1 MEKKN
6 IDGQLRFDNDLNVSE
21 QEPVE
26 NKTVQTVEF
35 QIGKPAK
42 EENLIFEVGTEK
54 DKEKEEKTDTEI
66 VEPIVEELVIGTPPA
81 PAKKEK
87 APPPDTSS
95 DESASEQ
102 SAAPIKRSVYV
113 PRFTEASEK
122 YRKVLDP
129 RARALMNDKRLSA
142 RVEVTSEPE
151 EKAEITTA
159 EIDPTAE
166 IETVPENQVFVN
178 VSNSEPEPE
187 MLNVFKFAKEDEQTA
202 PVEEPSEEQEE
213 IEEIE
218 RLIAREPDPE
228 PEKEEEQT
236 EEAPREELEA
246 EQNENTEISED
257 TDASE
262 DEEYV
267 LPDPDKQIVID
278 DFFASSSEA
287 PSEPVHDFVKNDDTD
302 AKGKKSEFTHQSQRD
317 SFKDRF
323 LDTIVAHKI
332 RMGAIA
338 IFSLVLLVFELFAS
352 LGKIPVTVWQASSY
366 RGALALVDLLFVG
379 CIFLLAIPETVKA
392 VKNICK
398 GRFSFELTLPLGFLV
413 ILSYLI
419 TVMLVPTKAY
429 SLYGFIFA
437 TVALI
442 AVFASYYQILGDFV
456 SFKHMSKNCEKKILD
471 IKMTRELPEENIAL
485 DGLVDEYNSR
495 TSRIFR
501 AAFVTDFF
509 ERVSLVTDKKT
520 EIITALSVSF
530 GAALISA
537 LICFFIPGG
546 IVSAMSA
553 FALVFLVSCP
563 AFAIL
568 SGKIPY
574 YDAQLATLSE
584 NSTVLGEKAYFD
596 FSEVDVIAFDDTE
609 IFGVEDVNLKRFM
622 LYGDRDNIE
631 KAMRQMYSLFSVV
644 GGPLYKIFAKAL
656 DNRVRHTP
664 ATAVEIEVDGVS
676 GEISGTRIY
685 AGSETYMR
693 RHGIATPAAQS
704 DMGADT
710 TKVMYAAESG
720 EVYAKFYIRYSFSE
734 EFTMLLPSM
743 KEEKIVPLIYT
754 NDPNLSNE
762 LLKTLSAG
770 ADCMRV
776 VKKLKPDDEA
786 GRIYRRVSAGVVTYG
801 DKINAINTVLLSRRY
816 KAFSE
821 RLSISALY
829 SISAG
834 VVVTAILAVL
844 GVTLPSVVFG
854 LWHIGWCVALRA
866 ISRRIFPRDRK
877 EN

>member
-21 QEPVE
+21 QEPGE

-54 DKEKEEKTDTEI
+54 DKEEKAEMKI

-87 APPPDTSS
+87 APLPETSS
-95 DESASEQ
+95 DESAPEQ
-102 SAAPIKRSVYV
+102 SAAPVKRSVYV

-151 EKAEITTA
+151 EKTEVTA
-159 EIDPTAE
+159 SEIDPTAE

-187 MLNVFKFAKEDEQTA
+187 MLNVFKFAKEEETA
-202 PVEEPSEEQEE
+202 PVEELNEEQEE

-218 RLIAREPDPE
+218 RLIAREPE
-228 PEKEEEQT
+228 PEKEEEQI
-236 EEAPREELEA
+236 EEAPSEELEA
-246 EQNENTEISED
+246 EQNEDIEIAED
-257 TDASE
+257 TAIAE

-278 DFFASSSEA
+278 DFLASPSEA
-287 PSEPVHDFVKNDDTD
+287 PSEPVPDFVKDDDTD

-338 IFSLVLLVFELFAS
+338 IFSLVLLLFELFAS

-379 CIFLLAIPETVKA
+379 CIFLLAIPETARA

-398 GRFSFELTLPLGFLV
+398 GRFSFELSLPLGFLV

-437 TVALI
+437 AVALI

-509 ERVSLVTDKKT
+509 ERVSLVTDKKA

-530 GAALISA
+530 GAALVSA

-546 IVSAMSA
+546 IVAAMSA

-664 ATAVEIEVDGVS
+664 ATAVEIEADGVS

-776 VKKLKPDDEA
+776 VKKLKPDEEA

-816 KAFSE
+816 KAFAE

-844 GVTLPSVVFG
+844 GVTLPSLVFG

-866 ISRRIFPRDRK
+866 ISRRIFPRDKK